1 MNTPDPST
9 SDSGSLD
16 VRPPVEAPV
25 AVPPAHHLDTLGIL
39 YYVLAGVTG
48 LLSLIPILHVVM
60 GLAMI
65 GGRFEQGSNPPPPMV
80 GWIFLIMGAT
90 FIVGGLACAA
100 LFAMTGQR
108 LRQRRGYT
116 FCLVVSAI
124 SCTLMPFGTIL
135 GVFAL
140 IELTKPHVKALF
152 ASAR

>member
-9 SDSGSLD
+9 SDSGRLD
-16 VRPPVEAPV
+16 VRPAPV
-25 AVPPAHHLDTLGIL
+25 AAAPANQLDTLGVL
-39 YYVLAGVTG
+39 YYVLAALTG
-48 LLSLIPILHVVM
+48 LFSLIPIIHVVM

-65 GGRFEQGSNPPPPMV
+65 GGRFEQGPNPPPPMV
-80 GWIFLIMGAT
+80 GWIFVIMGAM
-90 FIVGGLACAA
+90 FILGGLACAA

-140 IELTKPHVKALF
+140 IELTKPHIKALF
-152 ASAR
+152 APAR